1 MHTRHATLPR
11 SLQALAA
18 IHGRIITSNDADYD
32 DARRVFYGDVDKRP
46 LAIVRAADTF
56 DVQRVVTV
64 ARERG
69 LELAVRSGGHSPAG
83 HGTTDGGILLDVRS
97 LSAIDVDVRAG
108 TVAVGAGATAL
119 EVARALDEHRA
130 VVGFGDAGSVGVA
143 GITLGGGVGY
153 MVRKLGLTIDVL
165 LAAEVVTADGEL
177 RHVDADHEKELFWAI
192 RGGGGNFGVATKF
205 VFRLHDLPRFTGGIL
220 VLPASAETIAGF
232 ARAVFEAPEELSS
245 IANVMP
251 APPMPFLPKEVHGR
265 LAIVGMM
272 AYAGDDVAASRALAP
287 FRALATPLGDT
298 VRPMK
303 YAEMYPPEDPSFH
316 PRVVVRTVF
325 VDGIDLAT
333 AATMLSALTSSGG
346 PMRVVQLRALGGA
359 ASRVS
364 PDATAYAHRAK
375 PMIVNVAAFYQT
387 ADEREAITRWA
398 EDVARRVQPDQEA
411 AYVNFLGDEG
421 EARVRA
427 AYPDA
432 TWERL
437 RRIKALYDPT
447 NLFRLNQNIP
457 PASMAG

>member
-1 MHTRHATLPR
+1 
-11 SLQALAA
+11 
-18 IHGRIITSNDADYD
+18 
-32 DARRVFYGDVDKRP
+32 
-46 LAIVRAADTF
+46 
-56 DVQRVVTV
+56 
-64 ARERG
+64 
-69 LELAVRSGGHSPAG
+69 
-83 HGTTDGGILLDVRS
+83 
-97 LSAIDVDVRAG
+97 
-108 TVAVGAGATAL
+108 
-119 EVARALDEHRA
+119 
-130 VVGFGDAGSVGVA
+130 
-143 GITLGGGVGY
+143 
-153 MVRKLGLTIDVL
+153 
-165 LAAEVVTADGEL
+165 
-177 RHVDADHEKELFWAI
+177 
-192 RGGGGNFGVATKF
+192 
-205 VFRLHDLPRFTGGIL
+205 
-220 VLPASAETIAGF
+220 
-232 ARAVFEAPEELSS
+232 
-245 IANVMP
+245 
-251 APPMPFLPKEVHGR
+251 
-265 LAIVGMM
+265 
-272 AYAGDDVAASRALAP
+272 
-287 FRALATPLGDT
+287 
-298 VRPMK
+298 
-303 YAEMYPPEDPSFH
+303 
-316 PRVVVRTVF
+316 VVVRTVF